1 MIWQPGQLLVSR
13 VPLPVEHAFESPS
26 NVTQLAMLELRAAS
40 RLMRTAHK
48 VGGAVH
54 FDRNLLPVLQSYE
67 RVDAVPRDLATMLF
81 FDILDIGRV
90 DFSHH
95 VALELRNRRTW
106 RDESVAAGI
115 A

>member
-1 MIWQPGQLLVSR
+1 
-13 VPLPVEHAFESPS
+13 
-26 NVTQLAMLELRAAS
+26 MLEQRAAS

-48 VGGAVH
+48 VGGTVH
-54 FDRNLLPVLQSYE
+54 FDRNLLPVQSYE
-67 RVDAVPRDLATMLF
+67 RVDGVPRDLATMLF
-81 FDILDIGRV
+81 LDILDIVRV

-95 VALELRNRRTW
+95 VSLELRNCRSW

>member
-1 MIWQPGQLLVSR
+1 
-13 VPLPVEHAFESPS
+13 
-26 NVTQLAMLELRAAS
+26 MLEQRAAR

-48 VGGAVH
+48 VGGTVH

-81 FDILDIGRV
+81 LYILDIVRV

-95 VALELRNRRTW
+95 VALELRKRRSS
-106 RDESVAAGI
+106 RDESVAAGL